1 MNIRKTT
8 LQDLPRLPEIYERA
22 RAFMAAH
29 GNPDQWGKNNWPPR
43 ALIEQDI
50 AAGQSYVCEDDEK
63 RIVGTFFMAFGKD
76 VEPTYAAI
84 ADGAWR
90 DESPYGVV
98 HRIASDGTQK
108 GVGTYCLNWAYAQ
121 CGHIRIDTHGDNIV
135 MQNLLNKL
143 GYRRCG
149 TIYVPQD
156 NAPRI
161 AFEKS
166 RTK

>member
-1 MNIRKTT
+1 MEIRKST
-8 LQDLPRLPEIYERA
+8 LADLETVMASYAHA

-29 GNPDQWGKNNWPPR
+29 GNPRQWGPNRWPPESLIREDIR
-43 ALIEQDI
+43 A
-50 AAGQSYVCEDDEK
+50 GKSYVCENDAG
-63 RIVGTFFMAFGKD
+63 RVVGTFFFTQGQD
-76 VEPTYAAI
+76 VEPTYADI
-84 ADGAWR
+84 EDGAWL
-90 DESPYGVV
+90 DVSPYGVV